1 MKQHSGVKIWMI
13 LALSLV
19 LPTGCKKANQEYRG
33 DVILSS
39 AFNFEDA
46 SVYGYNF
53 EMGKRLIFPAPV
65 GEPLPDIIVD
75 RYRLLDGSVKPGFTS
90 PANTNGFAL
99 AGAFDNLQES
109 LDYYENELLTFD
121 ANAEFSPSSDTV
133 REFQVWV
140 LKTTLNKYVKLHVRE
155 IWTIDDVTGKFNEVM
170 VDYYYQPDGTATF
183 PR

>member
-1 MKQHSGVKIWMI
+1 MI

-19 LPTGCKKANQEYRG
+19 LHSGCQKTNQEYRG
-33 DVILSS
+33 DVMLSS

-53 EMGKRLIFPAPV
+53 ELGKRLRYPSV

-99 AGAFDNLQES
+99 AGAFDDLDES
-109 LDYYENELLTFD
+109 QDFFENELLTFD
-121 ANAEFSPSSDTV
+121 ENAEFSPSSDTV

-155 IWTIDDVTGKFNEVM
+155 IRTIDDVTGKFNEVM
-170 VDYYYQPDGTATF
+170 TDYYYQPNGTANF